1 MSIVIKKYNQEAEE
15 TGEQKLSSAVFGV
28 KVKPE
33 LVHQAVVAQ
42 QANSRQVL
50 AHAKGRSEVRGGG
63 KKPWKQKGTGRAR
76 AGSSRSPIWIG
87 GGVTFG
93 PTKQRNFSLKI
104 NKKMKR
110 SALLMCL
117 SDKVKENRLILLDKI
132 ELDKI
137 ETKKMNEILKKFENG
152 FIKENKS
159 KEKKDDTKKIKKES
173 FSALLAL
180 GDKSENIIKSVRNLQ
195 KIGTVRSDGLNI
207 VDILKYKYLITTTDA
222 VKEIEKVYS
231 VDKINK
237 TKIIKIQN
245 PKSQIPN
252 KSKAPNP
259 KS

>member
-28 KVKPE
+28 KIKPE

-42 QANSRQVL
+42 QANSRQIL

-93 PTKQRNFSLKI
+93 PTKERNFSLKI

-137 ETKKMNEILKKFENG
+137 KTKKMNEILKKFENK
-152 FIKENKS
+152 FARKIES
-159 KEKKDDTKKIKKES
+159 KEKKDGAKKVKKEN

-180 GDKSENIIKSVRNLQ
+180 GDKSENIIKSARNLQ
-195 KIGTVRSDGLNI
+195 KVGTVRSDGLNI
-207 VDILKYKYLITTTDA
+207 VDILKYKYLITTVDS
-222 VKEIEKVYS
+222 VKKIEKIYL
-231 VDKINK
+231 NK
-237 TKIIKIQN
+237 
-245 PKSQIPN
+245 
-252 KSKAPNP
+252 
-259 KS
+259 